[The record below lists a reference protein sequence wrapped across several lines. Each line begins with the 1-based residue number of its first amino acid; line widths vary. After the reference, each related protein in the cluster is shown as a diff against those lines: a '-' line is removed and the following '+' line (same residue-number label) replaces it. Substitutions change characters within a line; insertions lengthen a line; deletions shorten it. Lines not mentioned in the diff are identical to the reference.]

1 MVERLTGSM
10 ELLCCWGKE
19 DNRVPSLGAV
29 VIVYMGGGVVHGW
42 YGERVLVDSLGCKY
56 LVIDD

>member
-10 ELLCCWGKE
+10 ELLRCWGKE
-19 DNRVPSLGAV
+19 DNRVSILGAA
-29 VIVYMGGGVVHGW
+29 VIISMVGGVVHGW
-42 YGERVLVDSLGCKY
+42 YGERVLVDGLGCKY